1 MPPPASVPT
10 GTPRFGRSRR
20 PLTQF
25 FVISGSH
32 GVGKT
37 TVAALVRDIMED
49 RGHAMTTFHH
59 RADKAAIVGAARTE
73 QSNRPSWKR
82 KLWRL
87 IPAFLRAWLIAAH
100 DEIHYA
106 RSVAKRVGAANEEG
120 QLAISDRYVYDRLV
134 DLRLHS
140 RSRQQVSAVGVACHL
155 MRKPDM
161 TFLLTDK
168 PARIHARKDELSPD
182 QIAAYQ
188 SALRDLFV
196 RLRLPFREID
206 VAGREAV
213 RVAEDIVT
221 CIETTHLTGA
231 DRRHDTR

>member
-1 MPPPASVPT
+1 
-10 GTPRFGRSRR
+10 
-20 PLTQF
+20 LTQF

-59 RADKAAIVGAARTE
+59 RTDKAAIADASRAQQT
-73 QSNRPSWKR
+73 NRPTWKR

-87 IPAFLRAWLIAAH
+87 IPTSVRAWLVAAK
-100 DEIHYA
+100 DEVHYA
-106 RSVAKRVGAANEEG
+106 RSVTKRVAAATEMG

-134 DLRLHS
+134 DLRLHG
-140 RSRQQVSAVGVACHL
+140 RPRQQVSAVGAACRL

-161 TFLLTDK
+161 TFLLIDS
-168 PARIHARKDELSPD
+168 PARIHARKDELSLT

-188 SALRDLFV
+188 GALKDLFA
-196 RLRLPFREID
+196 RLHIPHCEID
-206 VAGREAV
+206 VAGREAAL
-213 RVAEDIVT
+213 VAEDIVAS
-221 CIETTHLTGA
+221 IENALQTGPGR
-231 DRRHDTR
+231 DRDQPGAA